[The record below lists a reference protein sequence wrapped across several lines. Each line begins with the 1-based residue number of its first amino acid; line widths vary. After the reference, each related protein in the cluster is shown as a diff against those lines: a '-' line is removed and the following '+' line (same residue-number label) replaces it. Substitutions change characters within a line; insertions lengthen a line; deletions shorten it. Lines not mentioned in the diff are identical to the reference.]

1 MFEITRG
8 QSYGYR
14 KSMSERIC
22 AKEKTIF
29 NPSEWMQCS
38 NYRRR
43 ASSL

>member
-22 AKEKTIF
+22 AKEKQFSILV
-29 NPSEWMQCS
+29 SKCS
-38 NYRRR
+38 VRIIGGGQ
-43 ASSL
+43 AH